1 MVFQKYI
8 YFIIFL
14 QFCCFSYGQ
23 KFQFSAVSEA
33 SRGKKAPF
41 TIANSS
47 ENEQLLRASNIS
59 VKRTTSSFIYF
70 TTTLSKMDS
79 LYAAGS
85 IADFHF
91 EYAPP
96 AALDDTARKMHRVNQ
111 VHDGLAPLP
120 QGYTG
125 KDVIL
130 GVVDQGLDHT
140 HPDFIDLQGDSR
152 VIRYWD
158 HSISNPTQ
166 VPSPYNYGQ
175 VWYASQINNG
185 TITSNEESSGHGTSV
200 TGKAAGNGLANGTNK
215 GMAPETDIIV
225 VETNFNLPNW
235 TLTVA
240 DACDYI
246 FSVADSLGKPAVINL
261 SVGSYLGSHDG
272 KDPAG
277 ALISTLLNEKNGRIV
292 VAAAGNSGNK
302 QPYHARQSMTPADTN
317 FIWFEN
323 NPSGTFGNNTVFFDV
338 WADTSDADFEYALG
352 ANQPGPDYANRATTV
367 FRQAQNNMGTTVY
380 DTLRNANNDRIATL
394 EIYTEYEADN
404 FHMQVF
410 FSQVDSTNYRMRFS
424 TTGSGMYDLWSGEFI
439 GLNKIV
445 SAVPSAQDYPPIV
458 NYVLP
463 DNAQSIV
470 SSWNCA
476 PEVVSVGNLRGRLG
490 HIDKNGNQYYPS
502 DMTTPGKIAPSSS
515 RGPNRMGQVKPDISA
530 AGDVTLGSGPTW
542 MLNDP
547 AYNGVVDSGGY
558 HVRNG
563 GTSMA
568 APTVAGIAA
577 LYLEK
582 CNQASWSDFM
592 ADLQATAK
600 SDNQT
605 GITPNLRYGDGKVDA
620 FKLMKES
627 NGGLQI
633 VGDTALCQVPV
644 ELSTNLPLSNYNWSN
659 GATTSQITVTQPDTV
674 FVTGQNMQNCDVIS
688 DTMII
693 VQGSPLPNS
702 SIAQVENSLVASA
715 APNYQWFLNDS
726 PLVGD
731 TFQVVYPDTV
741 GFYSVAV
748 AGEDGCKSFSPAFEW
763 TLSLGE
769 EQSGELRLF
778 PNPTNGVVHLNFE
791 RGTLEKIT
799 LHSLRGKVVHNERV
813 EGKEWSTNLSGYAPG
828 IYLLKVQTN
837 EGNFQRKI
845 LLR

>member
-14 QFCCFSYGQ
+14 QFCFSLYGQ
-23 KFQFSAVSEA
+23 KFQFPSALEGSP
-33 SRGKKAPF
+33 GTKAPF
-41 TIANSS
+41 TIAHTDN
-47 ENEQLLRASNIS
+47 NKQLLHKANIRI
-59 VKRTTSSFIYF
+59 KKTTAAYIYF

-79 LYAAGS
+79 LFRKGRVD
-85 IADFHF
+85 DFYF

-96 AALDDTARKMHRVNQ
+96 SVMDDTTRKMHRVNQ
-111 VHDGLAPLP
+111 VHNGIAPLP
-120 QGYTG
+120 RGYTG
-125 KDVIL
+125 KEVII

-140 HPDFIDLQGDSR
+140 HPDFIDLQGNSR

-158 HSISNPTQ
+158 HSITNPTQ

-215 GMAPETDIIV
+215 GMAPEADIIV

-246 FSVADSLGKPAVINL
+246 FRVADSLGKPAVINL

-277 ALISTLLNEKNGRIV
+277 QLISTLLNEKNGRIV
-292 VAAAGNSGNK
+292 VAAAGNSGDK
-302 QPYHARQSMTPADTN
+302 SPYHARQTMTPVDTN
-317 FIWFEN
+317 FIWLEN
-323 NPSGTFGNNTVFFDV
+323 NPSGTLGNNTVFIDL

-352 ANQPGPDYANRATTV
+352 ANRASPSFENRASTI
-367 FRQAQNNMGTTVY
+367 FRQAKDNVGTIVY
-380 DTLRNANNDRIATL
+380 DTLWNSNNDRIATL
-394 EIYTEYEADN
+394 EIYTEYQADN

-410 FSQVDSTNYRMRFS
+410 FSQVDSINYRMRFS

-445 SAVPSAQDYPPIV
+445 SNLPSPQDYSPIV

-463 DNAQSIV
+463 DSAQSIV

-476 PEVVSVGNLRGRLG
+476 SEVISVGNLRGRLG

-515 RGPNRMGQVKPDISA
+515 KGPNRLGQLKPDISA

-568 APTVAGIAA
+568 APTVTGIAA

-582 CNQASWSDFM
+582 CNQASWSDFLT
-592 ADLQATAK
+592 DLQSTAIV
-600 SDNQT
+600 DAQT
-605 GITPNLRYGDGKVDA
+605 GTTPNLRYGDGKADA
-620 FKLMKES
+620 FELMKQS

-633 VGDTALCQVPV
+633 VGDTAICQIPV
-644 ELSTNLPLSNYNWSN
+644 ELSTNIPLSEYNWSN
-659 GATTSQITVTQPDTV
+659 GSTTSQITVTQPDTI
-674 FVTGQNMQNCDVIS
+674 FLTGQNMQNCDVIS
-688 DTMII
+688 DTAII
-693 VQGSPLPNS
+693 VQGSPLPNP
-702 SIAQVENSLVASA
+702 SIAKIENSLVASM
-715 APNYQWFLNDS
+715 APNYQWFINDS

-731 TFQVVYPDTV
+731 TFQVIYPDTV

-748 AGEDGCKSFSPAFEW
+748 TGGDGCKSFSPAFNW
-763 TLSLGE
+763 TLTLNEQFSSELSLY
-769 EQSGELRLF
+769 
-778 PNPTNGVVHLNFE
+778 PNPTSGVIHVRFE
-791 RGTLEKIT
+791 HGVLEEIT
-799 LHSLRGKVVHNERV
+799 LRSVHGEVLRRELVTGQ
-813 EGKEWSTNLSGYAPG
+813 EWSTNLEGYSSGV
-828 IYLLKVQTN
+828 YLLHAKTN
-837 EGNFQRKI
+837 IGTFERKI
-845 LLR
+845 LVR